1 MKRLIIASE
10 ARRPHF
16 LNDGINSNNA
26 MLSSAKGR
34 RNEIGPAMDPIK
46 GEAERIFLKRAI
58 FPSLSIP
65 V

>member
-1 MKRLIIASE
+1 MTSE
-10 ARRPHF
+10 ATRPHF
-16 LNDGINSNNA
+16 LSAGMSSNNA

-34 RNEIGPAMDPIK
+34 KSEMGPAMDPIK
-46 GEAERIFLKRAI
+46 GEAARVFLNRTM